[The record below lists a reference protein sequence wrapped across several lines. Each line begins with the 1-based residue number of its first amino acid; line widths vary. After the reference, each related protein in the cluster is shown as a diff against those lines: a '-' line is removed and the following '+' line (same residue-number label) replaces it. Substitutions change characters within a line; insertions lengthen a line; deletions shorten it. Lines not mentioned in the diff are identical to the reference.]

1 VETAAEIVGKELLT
15 ESVKN
20 PKGGRPRKTNSEE
33 KVAERIGVPQ
43 QTINLAKQ
51 HVAAVERHRRA
62 EVMAEAIEHERA
74 KGWQNLSDDE
84 QREAQAAY
92 AAFWRLWKLAG
103 EDVFPRPAAV
113 RRLVPVLLE
122 IIEPYERA
130 MDELFKPHERE
141 IESEEA
147 SLNRLASFFILKA

>member
-1 VETAAEIVGKELLT
+1 MKRKLKSPPLPQIHWLGGSREAAMRRGKELPG
-15 ESVKN
+15 VK
-20 PKGGRPRKTNSEE
+20 
-33 KVAERIGVPQ
+33 
-43 QTINLAKQ
+43 
-51 HVAAVERHRRA
+51 RHRRA

-103 EDVFPRPAAV
+103 EDVFPRPDTV

-141 IESEEA
+141 ID
-147 SLNRLASFFILKA
+147 